1 MTEPEVARRFGGR
14 GIGALVGLAALLV
27 AGGARALGLMSGE
40 SDQPLQVDADEGIE
54 WQQDQQIFIARGNA
68 VAVRGDVTVRSDVL
82 RAYYRK
88 KPDGTSEVW
97 RMDAEGN
104 VVITAPTEKAYAEK
118 AIYDVDNGILV
129 LTGRAVRFVTP
140 QDEISANRQLEFW
153 EKKGMAVA
161 RGNAVASR
169 EGRKLRADT
178 LTAHLRSD
186 AAGKSRVWRVEA
198 FDNVVVLTDTE
209 TVTSSRAV
217 YNVDNGL
224 ATLTGAVKITRGD
237 NQLNGCTAEVNVRS
251 GTSLLKACASPGPGG
266 DPTPGRVRGL
276 IMPGS
281 VKKN

>member
-1 MTEPEVARRFGGR
+1 MTLRRSLLGGVL
-14 GIGALVGLAALLV
+14 GILGLL
-27 AGGARALGLMSGE
+27 AGGNAWALGLVGGD
-40 SDQPLQVDADEGIE
+40 SDQPLQVDADDGIE

-68 VAVRGDVTVRSDVL
+68 VATRGDVEVRADTL

-88 KPDGTSEVW
+88 KPDGSSEVW
-97 RMDAEGN
+97 RLDAEGR
-104 VVITAPTEKAYAEK
+104 VVITAPSEKAYAEK
-118 AIYDVDNGILV
+118 GVYDIDNGILV

-178 LTAHLRSD
+178 LTAHVKSD
-186 AAGKSRVWRVEA
+186 NAGKSRVWRVEA
-198 FDNVVVLTDTE
+198 YDNVVVLTDTE
-209 TVTSSRAV
+209 TVTSSRAI

-224 ATLTGAVKITRGD
+224 ATMTGAVKITRGD
-237 NQLNGCTAEVNVRS
+237 NQMNGCTAEVNMRS
-251 GTSLLKACASPGPGG
+251 GISMLKACPTAGPGG
-266 DPTPGRVRGL
+266 ESTPGRVRGL
-276 IMPGS
+276 IMPGT